1 MPCMFYCFL
10 VQFDRVVHV
19 LKKKTIVLSG
29 GPLGVGTYVPMSLWP
44 YISLYTY
51 VPMYLCPQSGFQN
64 LSFFE

>member
-10 VQFDRVVHV
+10 VQFDRVVRV

-29 GPLGVGTYVPMSLWP
+29 GPLGVGPYVPMSLYVP
-44 YISLYTY
+44 YTY

-64 LSFFE
+64 LSFCE